1 MLYFMD
7 VENPTPHFT
16 PQKSQGYW
24 GRFSVTYGPDYRE
37 WGRRT
42 HGLGSRSGS
51 LLDWLVDATGGDTV
65 LIEVN
70 NTKETHGYVY
80 AEFWH
85 VFFCM
90 QPL

>member
-1 MLYFMD
+1 MWKIQLHILPRIKVRVTEGVSLSPMD
-7 VENPTPHFT
+7 LIIG
-16 PQKSQGYW
+16 SG
-24 GRFSVTYGPDYRE
+24 
-37 WGRRT
+37 GRRT

>member
-1 MLYFMD
+1 M
-7 VENPTPHFT
+7 
-16 PQKSQGYW
+16 
-24 GRFSVTYGPDYRE
+24 
-37 WGRRT
+37 
-42 HGLGSRSGS
+42 
-51 LLDWLVDATGGDTV
+51 DATGGDTV

-90 QPL
+90 QLTWLSLLKRAQLNNPSYEKVLLASSVTGNARPQHLASDIIL